1 MSAEPSDPRGRF
13 TYWRLR
19 FRAWRGTRPFWA
31 GLLAILSGVP
41 IVYFPYAELKLGHL
55 TLTMATTAGAGSL
68 IIGVLL
74 ATLGLTMW
82 FQSIVR
88 VFAGVATILLGLV
101 SIPVANIG
109 GFGIGFLLALIG
121 GALSISWAPGRP
133 PGSDEEHDDDRADDR
148 SGKHAAV
155 RQQTFGPNGGAVDHG
170 TPDGGGDGPFLP
182 GPSDGDPNL
191 TETTAHANGGRNSA
205 G

>member
-1 MSAEPSDPRGRF
+1 MSAESSEPRGRF

-31 GLLAILSGVP
+31 GLLTLLSGVP
-41 IVYFPYAELKLGHL
+41 IAYFPYAELKLGHL

-101 SIPVANIG
+101 SIPVSNIG
-109 GFGIGFLLALIG
+109 GFMMGATLALIG
-121 GALSISWAPGRP
+121 GGLSISWAPGRP
-133 PGSDEEHDDDRADDR
+133 VDDEEHADDSADGR
-148 SGKHAAV
+148 PAKHAAV
-155 RQQTFGPNGGAVDHG
+155 RRQTFKPDGGAVDQG
-170 TPDGGGDGPFLP
+170 IPDGGGDDPFLP
-182 GPSDGDPNL
+182 GPHDGGPKL
-191 TETTAHANGGRNSA
+191 TDTTAHANGGRNSA

>member
-31 GLLAILSGVP
+31 GLFTLLSGVP
-41 IVYFPYAELKLGHL
+41 IAYFPYADIKIGHL
-55 TLTMATTAGAGSL
+55 TMTMATTAGAGSL

-82 FQSIVR
+82 FHSIVR
-88 VFAGVATILLGLV
+88 VFAGVATILLALV
-101 SIPVANIG
+101 SIPVSNLG
-109 GFGIGFLLALIG
+109 GFVFGALLALVG
-121 GALSISWAPGRP
+121 GGLSLAWAPGRP
-133 PGSDEEHDDDRADDR
+133 ADEEHADDPGDGR
-148 SGKHAAV
+148 SAKHAAV
-155 RQQTFGPNGGAVDHG
+155 RRQTFQPDGGAVDPG
-170 TPDGGGDGPFLP
+170 TPDGVGDGPLSP